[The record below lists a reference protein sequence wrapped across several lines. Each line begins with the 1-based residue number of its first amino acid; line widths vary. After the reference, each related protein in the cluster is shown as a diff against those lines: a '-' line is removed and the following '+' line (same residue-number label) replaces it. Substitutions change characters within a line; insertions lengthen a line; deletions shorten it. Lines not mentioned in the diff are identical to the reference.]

1 MLSVLKQIQDAEF
14 KLKNAKLKKQEQEI
28 AKVLKKRFNKITDPN
43 YSLFDEEYKRF
54 SFMNRIFW
62 VFLLG
67 GLPLFVLGLVLLILG
82 NIFGI
87 IPITFGGMGI
97 MMLMYLPILII
108 DHRKFKPIMELKE
121 KKQIDRLLE
130 IAKKYSLSNSTTDQ
144 ERARIATYLLIDF
157 KSKEVANILKTRLQQ
172 RKPGSIRLLLRAY
185 YLLAI
190 KLGYNDHIEMF
201 YDEDLF
207 KGRVK
212 EQKKFVDDVDN
223 EIVVP
228 ISKIYYIDEIPNE
241 AKCMITGLTFDFS
254 TDEIVVCPYC
264 SAWAKREL
272 LASWLGENDFCPV
285 CRRELHLSDCPTVQ
299 YSPKK
304 KR

>member
-1 MLSVLKQIQDAEF
+1 MKDAEI
-14 KLKNAKLKKQEQEI
+14 KLKSKNQKNQEQEI

-43 YSLFDEEYKRF
+43 YSLFDEEYKRL

-67 GLPLFVLGLVLLILG
+67 GLPLFILGLVLLILG

-97 MMLMYLPILII
+97 MMLMYLPILIM
-108 DHRKFKPIMELKE
+108 DRRKFKPIMELKE
-121 KKQIDRLLE
+121 KKQIDKLLE
-130 IAKKYSLSNSTTDQ
+130 LAKKYSLSNSTLDQ

-157 KSKEVANILKTRLQQ
+157 KSKGVANILKTRLQQ
-172 RKPGSIRLLLRAY
+172 RKPGSVRLLLRAY

-190 KLGYNDHIEMF
+190 KFGYNDHIEMF
-201 YDEDLF
+201 YDEGLSN
-207 KGRVK
+207 GRVK
-212 EQKKFVDDVDN
+212 EQKKFVDEVDN

-228 ISKIYYIDEIPNE
+228 ISKIYYIDEIPTD
-241 AKCMITGLTFDFS
+241 AKCMITGLTFDFVA
-254 TDEIVVCPYC
+254 DEIVVCPYC
-264 SAWAKREL
+264 SAWAKKEL
-272 LASWLGENDFCPV
+272 LASWLSENDFCPV
-285 CRRELHLSDCPTVQ
+285 CRRELHLADCPTVE

-304 KR
+304 KG